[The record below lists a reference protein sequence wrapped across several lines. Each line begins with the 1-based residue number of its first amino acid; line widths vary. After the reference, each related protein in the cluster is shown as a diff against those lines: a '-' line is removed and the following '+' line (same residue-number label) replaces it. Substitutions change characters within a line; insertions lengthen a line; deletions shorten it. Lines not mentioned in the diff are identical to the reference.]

1 MKATPIQE
9 AIQEI
14 DAKLNLADDYDDLS
28 LYQRGLVDAY
38 INIKKLLE
46 SKLEKEK
53 DDLIG
58 FAQSYIISAD
68 NAYVLFT
75 KTFNGFA
82 PQVNMKY
89 SKT

>member
-1 MKATPIQE
+1 MKTTALQE

-14 DAKLNLADDYDDLS
+14 DAKLILTVDYDDLS

-38 INIKKLLE
+38 INVKKRLE

-58 FAQSYIISAD
+58 FAHSYVISAD

-75 KTFNGFA
+75 KTFK
-82 PQVNMKY
+82 Q
-89 SKT
+89 